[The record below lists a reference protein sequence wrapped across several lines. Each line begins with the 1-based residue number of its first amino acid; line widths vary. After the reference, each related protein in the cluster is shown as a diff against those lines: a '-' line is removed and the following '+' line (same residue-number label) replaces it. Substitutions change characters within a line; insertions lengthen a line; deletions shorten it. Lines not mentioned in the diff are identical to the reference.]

1 MNASPAVAGDEP
13 AKTVL
18 VVIADSQC

>member
-13 AKTVL
+13 ATTVL
-18 VVIADSQC
+18 VVIADSQW